1 MAKFALQVF
10 DLTLQIFQVHVHIAI
25 AIRLG
30 LCLLKIWL
38 SQSDSVDVFLDA
50 VAVMV
55 RYLASLIIKV
65 FSSRVN
71 FALMVKHRL

>member
-10 DLTLQIFQVHVHIAI
+10 DLALQIFQVHVHIAI

-50 VAVMV
+50 VAVML
-55 RYLASLIIKV
+55 RYL
-65 FSSRVN
+65 SSINIQVISC
-71 FALMVKHRL
+71 

>member
-25 AIRLG
+25 AIRNG

-55 RYLASLIIKV
+55 R
-65 FSSRVN
+65 
-71 FALMVKHRL
+71 